1 MADKPKK
8 LKASEYLKGWIP
20 LRHMR
25 YVVFVFAT
33 LFTLTIPWVTVNGN
47 HFFLLSFVD
56 FKLHLFFIT
65 FDMQELYLLPFL
77 LMLLFIG
84 VFGVTVLGGRMFC
97 GWFCPQTIFRA
108 AFRDLIETK
117 IFRLRKSIKNKQKEP
132 DYSKPINKVK
142 RVVILIISVV
152 LAALAAAD
160 ALWFFI
166 PPEQFFSYAAN
177 IVDHPVFMGAWIG
190 ITVFL
195 VYDIV
200 FLQENFCVYV
210 CPYSRIQS
218 VLYDDDTIMAIYDT
232 SRGGRI
238 YDDEHNKLVTK
249 QSQLPPDDLCTTCES
264 CVTVCPTHID
274 IRRGLQL
281 ECINCLECVDAC
293 TTVMAKFNEPSL
305 VNWSSVREIEKKEGK
320 TRFFRPKIIGYAV
333 VLTAILAILLVM
345 GAEKELMLININK
358 QPRLYNIENAQGK
371 PLVENAYTILIQNT
385 QNEDHQFYIEILD
398 NDKVKV
404 EQPSHPFL
412 VRPGEKIKK
421 TLILSTTQ
429 MLADDDR
436 KDTILEL
443 KVRAFAVDA
452 KETISVERDIRFTY
466 PRADILR
473 KKMERS

>member
-1 MADKPKK
+1 MSVSSGK
-8 LKASEYLKGWIP
+8 LKASEYLKSWMP
-20 LRHMR
+20 LRYIR

-56 FKLHLFFIT
+56 FKLHLFFIS

-77 LMLLFIG
+77 LMLLFVG

-117 IFRLRKSIKNKQKEP
+117 IFGLRKSIKNKQKEP
-132 DYSKPINKVK
+132 DYSTTINKVK
-142 RVVILIISVV
+142 RIVILIISVV

-160 ALWFFI
+160 ALWFFV
-166 PPEQFFSYAAN
+166 PPEQFFGYVAN
-177 IVDHPVFMGAWIG
+177 IGEHPIFMGAWIG

-218 VLYDDDTIMAIYDT
+218 VLYDDDTIMAIYDN

-238 YDDEHNKLVTK
+238 YDDEHTKLVTK
-249 QSQLPPDDLCTTCES
+249 QSELAPEDLCTTCES

-320 TRFFRPKIIGYAV
+320 TRFFRPKIIGYGV
-333 VLTAILAILLVM
+333 VLIAILAILLVM
-345 GAEKELMLININK
+345 GAEKERMLININK
-358 QPRLYNIENAQGK
+358 QPRLYTIEKIDNTAM
-371 PLVENAYTILIQNT
+371 VENAYTILIQNT
-385 QNEDHQFYIEILD
+385 QNVEHQFYIEIID
-398 NDKVKV
+398 NDRVKV
-404 EQPSHPFL
+404 AQPSRPFT
-412 VRPGEKIKK
+412 VKPGEKMKK
-421 TLILSTTQ
+421 PLILYTTET
-429 MLADDDR
+429 LADSER
-436 KDTILEL
+436 QDTILHL
-443 KVRAFAVDA
+443 KARAFAVDA
-452 KETISVERDIRFTY
+452 KETVSVIRELSFTY
-466 PRADILR
+466 PRADIIR
-473 KKMERS
+473 NKMERD

>member
-1 MADKPKK
+1 MAEK
-8 LKASEYLKGWIP
+8 LKVSEYLKGWIP
-20 LRHMR
+20 LRYMR
-25 YVVFVFAT
+25 YVVFIFAT

-117 IFRLRKSIKNKQKEP
+117 IFGLRKSIKNKQKEP
-132 DYSKPINKVK
+132 DYSKTINKVK
-142 RVVILIISVV
+142 RVAILIISFA

-166 PPEQFFSYAAN
+166 PPEQFFDYVAN
-177 IVDHPVFMGAWIG
+177 IGEHPIFMGAWIG

-218 VLYDDDTIMAIYDT
+218 VLYDDDTIMAIYDN

-238 YDDEHNKLVTK
+238 YDDEHTKLVTK
-249 QSQLPPDDLCTTCES
+249 QSQLAPEDLCTTCES

-274 IRRGLQL
+274 IRKGLQL

-293 TTVMAKFNEPSL
+293 TKVMAKFNEPSL

-320 TRFFRPKIIGYAV
+320 TRFFRPKIIGYGV

-385 QNEDHQFYIEILD
+385 QNEDHQFYVEILD

-404 EQPSHPFL
+404 AQPSHPFM
-412 VRPGEKIKK
+412 VKPGEKIKK
-421 TLILSTTQ
+421 TLILSTTEV
-429 MLADDDR
+429 LANDNR
-436 KDTILEL
+436 KDTILEF

-473 KKMERS
+473 KKMERN